1 MDTVSAKE
9 AAITKLKI
17 ENERLS
23 TRLES
28 SSQVICKETTK
39 HCQKIN
45 ILKKKKET
53 TEFVMCH
60 LKKDIEIDVS
70 NQKCQTFWPFCK
82 EPLLVIKLKVYLE
95 TNLRKFDKNVIT

>member
-23 TRLES
+23 TRLEG

-39 HCQKIN
+39 HCQKIS
-45 ILKKKKET
+45 ILKKKR
-53 TEFVMCH
+53 
-60 LKKDIEIDVS
+60 KKLQNLS
-70 NQKCQTFWPFCK
+70 C
-82 EPLLVIKLKVYLE
+82 VIKKKKTLK
-95 TNLRKFDKNVIT
+95 